1 VYKDLINWFRAKWN
15 IEDSYSIPSMLEGY
29 IEENSEELNAFL
41 NLWLDCWLEKWRERV
56 RILHR
61 KPKIPEFRL
70 EQANKSMKI
79 FGKMNRSVELKDALI
94 GKLINRG
101 EICMTEQ
108 IAENLIVEE
117 ISKFIPRVDEGQET
131 INLNPLQILNNLIPR
146 ISQLPR
152 EKGPLVYLTLR
163 TGSYQSNPYSNPL

>member
-1 VYKDLINWFRAKWN
+1 
-15 IEDSYSIPSMLEGY
+15 M
-29 IEENSEELNAFL
+29 
-41 NLWLDCWLEKWRERV
+41 
-56 RILHR
+56 
-61 KPKIPEFRL
+61 
-70 EQANKSMKI
+70 
-79 FGKMNRSVELKDALI
+79 ELKDALI
-94 GKLINRG
+94 RKLLNRG